1 MKNDLIL
8 HYLAT
13 EYNKL
18 AYTHNYVYGYTF
30 NGMVYGAVLH
40 DASDLLPYIT
50 TLDRASSKNGGT
62 IQLKYK
68 PNKEQLE
75 LIKVNA
81 DEILE
86 ICSEELLENLYKNSK
101 QNRGQIFESLVADKM
116 NGRQSEKKNAKFTDC
131 GDIVVGRTH
140 YQVKYLKATFTD
152 ERTLKN
158 LSK

>member
-1 MKNDLIL
+1 MKNDSIL
-8 HYLAT
+8 HYLVN

-18 AYTHNYVYGYTF
+18 AYTHNYVFGYLF
-30 NGMVYGAVLH
+30 NGMVYGAIVHNAESLI
-40 DASDLLPYIT
+40 PYIT

-68 PNKEQLE
+68 PNKIQLE

-81 DEILE
+81 DSILE
-86 ICSEELLENLYKNSK
+86 ICTEEYLEEIFKNSK
-101 QNRGQIFESLVADKM
+101 HNRGQIFEKLVADRT
-116 NGRQSEKKNAKFTDC
+116 NGRQVDKKNTKFTEA
-131 GDIVVGRTH
+131 GDIIIGRTH